1 MLGPVALLCLSLGAA
16 PVSDPG
22 TLVDRVIAVVGEEV
36 VTESELHVEARI
48 ALAYREGEKAATSPL
63 ASELLE
69 SLRGYVINQLVIMI
83 HARRLGAAEVP
94 QERLTG
100 VMDRFRSR
108 FTSYVAYQ
116 AFLRRYGIGEE
127 TVRRILRRDL
137 RNELF
142 INNRLRRRGGKGSSA
157 AANRKREEALALW
170 LDQMKRSLNIR
181 VLGANERLESP

>member
-1 MLGPVALLCLSLGAA
+1 MPGPIALLCLVLGAS
-16 PVSDPG
+16 PSSDPG

-48 ALAYREGEKAATSPL
+48 ALAYREGEEAATSPL
-63 ASELLE
+63 ASELLD

-83 HARRLGAAEVP
+83 HARRLGAADVS
-94 QERLTG
+94 QERLTA

-108 FTSYVAYQ
+108 FSSYVAYQ

-142 INNRLRRRGGKGSSA
+142 INKRLQRPGEKGTA
-157 AANRKREEALALW
+157 KGANKKREEALALW

-181 VLGANERLESP
+181 VLGANHRLESP